1 MARSALRM
9 AVTPGEPAGVG
20 PDLTL
25 HLSRQDWPVE
35 LIVVADPRLLADRA
49 KQLGISVT
57 LKTYDATAEPRPS
70 PAGELIV
77 VPIPMPKPARAGM
90 LDPGNTPYVISTL
103 TRACSGCQSDEF
115 AAMITGPV
123 HKGIINQGG
132 VEFTGHTEWLANQ
145 TGAERPVML
154 LVAEDMRVA
163 LATTH
168 IPLAEVPARIRPEL
182 IESVCQTLHHG
193 LERQFAIANPRIA
206 VLGLNPHAGEG
217 GHLGCEDAEFIAPA
231 LERLRENGMEIVGPI
246 AADTAFVPERLQGFA
261 AILAMYHDQGLPV
274 LKYAGFGRSVNVT
287 LGLPITRTSVDHGTA
302 LDRAGTGEADAG
314 SLVEAIHLA
323 VTMAEHARR

>member
-1 MARSALRM
+1 MV
-9 AVTPGEPAGVG
+9 VTPGEPAGVG

-25 HLSRQDWPVE
+25 HLSQQSWPVE
-35 LIVVADPRLLADRA
+35 LIVVADQNLLADRA
-49 KQLGISVT
+49 KQLGVSVM
-57 LKTYDATAEPRPS
+57 LKTYDAMAEPRPS

-77 VPIPMPKPARAGM
+77 EPVAMSKPARAGL
-90 LDPGNTPYVISTL
+90 LDPANAPYVIATL
-103 TRACSGCQSDEF
+103 TRACSGCQADEF

-123 HKGIINQGG
+123 HKSVINQGG
-132 VEFTGHTEWLANQ
+132 IEFTGHTEWLAQQ
-145 TGAERPVML
+145 TGTAQPVML
-154 LVAEDMRVA
+154 LVAEEMRVA

-168 IPLAEVPARIRPEL
+168 IPLAEVPARIQPEL

-193 LERQFAIANPRIA
+193 LERQFAIDNPRIA

-217 GHLGCEDAEFIAPA
+217 GHLGLEDAELIAPA
-231 LERLRENGMEIVGPI
+231 LERLRENGMDIVGPI

-261 AILAMYHDQGLPV
+261 AVLAMYHDQGLPV

-287 LGLPITRTSVDHGTA
+287 LGLPIIRTSVDHGTA

-314 SLVEAIHLA
+314 SLVAAIHLA
-323 VTMAEHARR
+323 ISMSERAR

>member
-1 MARSALRM
+1 M

-25 HLSRQDWPVE
+25 QLSRQDWPVE
-35 LIVVADPRLLADRA
+35 LIVAADPRLLADRA
-49 KQLGISVT
+49 KQIGVSVT

-70 PAGELIV
+70 PAGELLV
-77 VPIPMPKPARAGM
+77 APVAMPKPARAGM
-90 LDPGNTPYVISTL
+90 LDPANAPYVIDTL
-103 TRACSGCQSDEF
+103 TRACAGCQADEF
-115 AAMITGPV
+115 AAMVTGPV

-132 VEFTGHTEWLANQ
+132 IEFTGHTEWLAHQ
-145 TGAERPVML
+145 TGTERPVML

-182 IESVCQTLHHG
+182 IESVCRTLHHG

-217 GHLGCEDAEFIAPA
+217 GHFGFEDAELIAPA
-231 LERLRENGMEIVGPI
+231 LERLRDSGMEIVGPI
-246 AADTAFVPERLQGFA
+246 AADTAFVPERLRGFA

-287 LGLPITRTSVDHGTA
+287 LGLPIIRTSVDHGTA
-302 LDRAGTGEADAG
+302 LDRAGTGEADPG
-314 SLVEAIHLA
+314 SLIEAIHLA
-323 VTMAEHARR
+323 VTMSERARQ

>member
-1 MARSALRM
+1 MV
-9 AVTPGEPAGVG
+9 VTPGEPAGVG

-25 HLSRQDWPVE
+25 HLSQQSWPVE
-35 LIVVADPRLLADRA
+35 LIVVADQNLLADRA
-49 KQLGISVT
+49 KQLGVSVM

-77 VPIPMPKPARAGM
+77 EPVAMCKPARAGL
-90 LDPGNTPYVISTL
+90 LDPGNAPYVIATL
-103 TRACSGCQSDEF
+103 TRACSGCQADEF

-123 HKGIINQGG
+123 HKGVINQGG
-132 VEFTGHTEWLANQ
+132 IEFTGHTEWLAQQ
-145 TGAERPVML
+145 TGTEQPVML
-154 LVAEDMRVA
+154 LVADEMRVA

-168 IPLAEVPARIRPEL
+168 IPLAEVPARIQPEL

-193 LERQFAIANPRIA
+193 LERQFAIDNPRIA

-217 GHLGCEDAEFIAPA
+217 GHLGLEDAELIAPA
-231 LERLRENGMEIVGPI
+231 LERLRENGMDIVGPI
-246 AADTAFVPERLQGFA
+246 AADTAFVPDRLQGFA
-261 AILAMYHDQGLPV
+261 AVLAMYHDQGLPV

-287 LGLPITRTSVDHGTA
+287 LGLPIIRTSVDHGTA

-314 SLVEAIHLA
+314 SLVAAIHLA
-323 VTMAEHARR
+323 ISMSERAR

>member
-9 AVTPGEPAGVG
+9 VVTPGEPAGVG

-25 HLSRQDWPVE
+25 HLSQQSWPVE
-35 LIVVADPRLLADRA
+35 LIVVADQNLLADRA
-49 KQLGISVT
+49 KQLGVSVM
-57 LKTYDATAEPRPS
+57 LKTYDAMAEPRPS
-70 PAGELIV
+70 QAGELIV
-77 VPIPMPKPARAGM
+77 EPVAMPKPARAGM
-90 LDPGNTPYVISTL
+90 LDPGNAPYVIATL
-103 TRACSGCQSDEF
+103 TRACSGCQADEF

-123 HKGIINQGG
+123 HKGVINQGG
-132 VEFTGHTEWLANQ
+132 IEFSGHTEWLAHQ
-145 TGAERPVML
+145 TGTALPVML
-154 LVAEDMRVA
+154 LVADEMRVA

-168 IPLAEVPARIRPEL
+168 IPLAEVPARMRPEL

-193 LERQFAIANPRIA
+193 LERQFAIDNPRIA

-217 GHLGCEDAEFIAPA
+217 GHLGLEDAELIAPA
-231 LERLRENGMEIVGPI
+231 LERLRENGMDIVGPI

-261 AILAMYHDQGLPV
+261 AVLAMYHDQGLPV

-287 LGLPITRTSVDHGTA
+287 LGLPIIRTSVDHGTA

-314 SLVEAIHLA
+314 SLVAAIHLA
-323 VTMAEHARR
+323 ISMSERAR

>member
-1 MARSALRM
+1 MV
-9 AVTPGEPAGVG
+9 VTPGEPAGVG

-25 HLSRQDWPVE
+25 HLSQQSWPVE
-35 LIVVADPRLLADRA
+35 LIVVADQNLLADRA
-49 KQLGISVT
+49 KQLGVSVM

-77 VPIPMPKPARAGM
+77 EPVAMSKPARAGL
-90 LDPGNTPYVISTL
+90 LDPGNAPYVIATL
-103 TRACSGCQSDEF
+103 TRACSGCQADEF

-123 HKGIINQGG
+123 HKGVINQGG
-132 VEFTGHTEWLANQ
+132 IEFTGHTEWLAQQ
-145 TGAERPVML
+145 TGTAQPVML
-154 LVAEDMRVA
+154 LVADEMRVA

-168 IPLAEVPARIRPEL
+168 IPLAEVPARIQPEL

-193 LERQFAIANPRIA
+193 LERQFAIDNPRIA

-217 GHLGCEDAEFIAPA
+217 GHLGLEDAELIAPA
-231 LERLRENGMEIVGPI
+231 LERLRENGMDIVGPI

-261 AILAMYHDQGLPV
+261 AVLAMYHDQGLPV

-287 LGLPITRTSVDHGTA
+287 LGLPIIRTSVDHGTA

-314 SLVEAIHLA
+314 SLVAAIHLA
-323 VTMAEHARR
+323 ISMSERAR

>member
-9 AVTPGEPAGVG
+9 VVTPGEPAGVG

-25 HLSRQDWPVE
+25 QLSQQNWPVE
-35 LIVVADPRLLADRA
+35 LIVVADQNLLADRA
-49 KQLGISVT
+49 KQLGVSVM

-77 VPIPMPKPARAGM
+77 EPVAMSKPAPAGL
-90 LDPGNTPYVISTL
+90 LDPGNAPYVIATL
-103 TRACSGCQSDEF
+103 TRACSGCQADEF

-123 HKGIINQGG
+123 HKGVINQGG
-132 VEFTGHTEWLANQ
+132 IEFTGHTEWLAQQ
-145 TGAERPVML
+145 TGTEQPVML
-154 LVAEDMRVA
+154 LVADEMRVA

-168 IPLAEVPARIRPEL
+168 IPLAEVPARIQPEL

-217 GHLGCEDAEFIAPA
+217 GHLGLEDAELIAPA
-231 LERLRENGMEIVGPI
+231 LERLRENGMDIVGPI

-261 AILAMYHDQGLPV
+261 AVLAMYHDQGLPV

-287 LGLPITRTSVDHGTA
+287 LGLPIIRTSVDHGTA

-314 SLVEAIHLA
+314 SLVAAIHLA
-323 VTMAEHARR
+323 ISMSERAR

>member
-9 AVTPGEPAGVG
+9 VVTPGEPAGVG

-25 HLSRQDWPVE
+25 HLSQQSWPVE
-35 LIVVADPRLLADRA
+35 LIVVADQNLLADRA
-49 KQLGISVT
+49 KQLGVSVM
-57 LKTYDATAEPRPS
+57 LKTYDAMAEPRPS

-77 VPIPMPKPARAGM
+77 EPVAMSKPARAGL
-90 LDPGNTPYVISTL
+90 LDPGNAPYVIATL
-103 TRACSGCQSDEF
+103 TRACSGCQADEF

-123 HKGIINQGG
+123 HKGVINQGG
-132 VEFTGHTEWLANQ
+132 IEFTGHTEWLAQQ
-145 TGAERPVML
+145 TGTAQPVML
-154 LVAEDMRVA
+154 LVAEEMRVA

-168 IPLAEVPARIRPEL
+168 IPLAEVPARIQPEL

-193 LERQFAIANPRIA
+193 LERQFAIDNPRIA

-217 GHLGCEDAEFIAPA
+217 GHLGLEDAELIAPA
-231 LERLRENGMEIVGPI
+231 LERLRENGMDIVGPI

-261 AILAMYHDQGLPV
+261 AVLAMYHDQGLPV

-287 LGLPITRTSVDHGTA
+287 LGLPIIRTSVDHGTA

-314 SLVEAIHLA
+314 SLVAAIHLA
-323 VTMAEHARR
+323 ISMSERAR

>member
-1 MARSALRM
+1 MV
-9 AVTPGEPAGVG
+9 VTPGEPAGVG

-25 HLSRQDWPVE
+25 HLSQQSWPVE
-35 LIVVADPRLLADRA
+35 LIVVADQNLLADRA
-49 KQLGISVT
+49 KQLGVSVM
-57 LKTYDATAEPRPS
+57 LKTYDAMAEPRPS

-77 VPIPMPKPARAGM
+77 EPVAMSKPARAGI
-90 LDPGNTPYVISTL
+90 LDPGNAPYVIATL
-103 TRACSGCQSDEF
+103 TRACSGCQADEF

-123 HKGIINQGG
+123 HKGVINQGG
-132 VEFTGHTEWLANQ
+132 IEFTGHTEWLAQQ
-145 TGAERPVML
+145 TGTAQPVML
-154 LVAEDMRVA
+154 LVADEMRVA

-168 IPLAEVPARIRPEL
+168 IPLAEVPARIQPEL

-193 LERQFAIANPRIA
+193 LERQFAIDNPRIA

-217 GHLGCEDAEFIAPA
+217 GHLGLEDAELIAPA
-231 LERLRENGMEIVGPI
+231 LERLRQNGMDIVGPI

-261 AILAMYHDQGLPV
+261 AVLAMYHDQGLPV

-287 LGLPITRTSVDHGTA
+287 LGLPIIRTSVDHGTA

-314 SLVEAIHLA
+314 SLVAAIHLA
-323 VTMAEHARR
+323 ISMSERAR

>member
-9 AVTPGEPAGVG
+9 VVTPGEPAGVG

-25 HLSRQDWPVE
+25 HLSQQSWPVE
-35 LIVVADPRLLADRA
+35 LIVVADQNLLADRA
-49 KQLGISVT
+49 KQLGVSVM
-57 LKTYDATAEPRPS
+57 LKTYDAMAEPRPS

-77 VPIPMPKPARAGM
+77 EPVAMSKPARAGL
-90 LDPGNTPYVISTL
+90 LDPANAPYVIATL
-103 TRACSGCQSDEF
+103 TRACSGCQADEF

-123 HKGIINQGG
+123 HKSVINQGG
-132 VEFTGHTEWLANQ
+132 IEFTGHTEWLAQQ
-145 TGAERPVML
+145 TGTAQPVML
-154 LVAEDMRVA
+154 LVADEMRVA

-168 IPLAEVPARIRPEL
+168 IPLAEVPARIQPEL

-193 LERQFAIANPRIA
+193 LERQFAIDNPRIA

-217 GHLGCEDAEFIAPA
+217 GHLGLEDAELIAPA
-231 LERLRENGMEIVGPI
+231 LERLRENGMDIVGPI

-261 AILAMYHDQGLPV
+261 AVLAMYHDQGLPV

-287 LGLPITRTSVDHGTA
+287 LGLPIIRTSVDHGTA

-314 SLVEAIHLA
+314 SLVAAIHLA
-323 VTMAEHARR
+323 ISMSERAR

>member
-1 MARSALRM
+1 MV
-9 AVTPGEPAGVG
+9 VTPGEPAGVG

-25 HLSRQDWPVE
+25 HLSQQSWPVE
-35 LIVVADPRLLADRA
+35 LIVVADQNLLADRA
-49 KQLGISVT
+49 KQLGVSVM
-57 LKTYDATAEPRPS
+57 LKTYDAMAEPRPS

-77 VPIPMPKPARAGM
+77 EPVAMSKPARAGL
-90 LDPGNTPYVISTL
+90 LDPANAPYVIATL
-103 TRACSGCQSDEF
+103 TRACSGCQADEF

-123 HKGIINQGG
+123 HKSVINQGG
-132 VEFTGHTEWLANQ
+132 IEFTGHTEWLAQQ
-145 TGAERPVML
+145 TGTAQPVML
-154 LVAEDMRVA
+154 LVADEMRVA

-168 IPLAEVPARIRPEL
+168 IPLAEVPARIQPEL

-193 LERQFAIANPRIA
+193 LERQFAIDNPRIA

-217 GHLGCEDAEFIAPA
+217 GHLGLEDAELIAPA
-231 LERLRENGMEIVGPI
+231 LERLRENGMDIVGPI

-261 AILAMYHDQGLPV
+261 AVLAMYHDQGLPV

-287 LGLPITRTSVDHGTA
+287 LGLPIIRTSVDHGTA

-314 SLVEAIHLA
+314 SLVAAIHLA
-323 VTMAEHARR
+323 ISMSERAR

>member
-9 AVTPGEPAGVG
+9 VVTPGEPAGVG

-25 HLSRQDWPVE
+25 HLSQQSWPVE
-35 LIVVADPRLLADRA
+35 LIVVADQNLLADRA
-49 KQLGISVT
+49 KQLGVSVM
-57 LKTYDATAEPRPS
+57 LKTYDAMAEPRPS

-77 VPIPMPKPARAGM
+77 EPVAMSKPARAGL
-90 LDPGNTPYVISTL
+90 LDPANAPYVIATL
-103 TRACSGCQSDEF
+103 TRACSGCQADEF

-123 HKGIINQGG
+123 HKSVINQGG
-132 VEFTGHTEWLANQ
+132 IEFTGHTEWLAQQ
-145 TGAERPVML
+145 TGTAQPVML
-154 LVAEDMRVA
+154 LVADEMRVA

-168 IPLAEVPARIRPEL
+168 IPLAEVPARIQPEL

-193 LERQFAIANPRIA
+193 LERQFAITNPRIA

-217 GHLGCEDAEFIAPA
+217 GHLGLEDAELIAPA
-231 LERLRENGMEIVGPI
+231 LERLRENGMDIVGPI

-261 AILAMYHDQGLPV
+261 AVLAMYHDQGLPV

-287 LGLPITRTSVDHGTA
+287 LGLPIIRTSVDHGTA

-314 SLVEAIHLA
+314 SLVAAIHLA
-323 VTMAEHARR
+323 ISMSERAR

>member
-9 AVTPGEPAGVG
+9 VVTPGEPAGVG

-25 HLSRQDWPVE
+25 HLSQQSWPVE
-35 LIVVADPRLLADRA
+35 LIVVADQNLLADRA
-49 KQLGISVT
+49 KQLGVSVM
-57 LKTYDATAEPRPS
+57 LKTYDAMAEPRPS
-70 PAGELIV
+70 QAGELIV
-77 VPIPMPKPARAGM
+77 EPVAMSKPARAGL
-90 LDPGNTPYVISTL
+90 LDPGNAPYVIATL
-103 TRACSGCQSDEF
+103 TRACSGCQADEF

-123 HKGIINQGG
+123 HKSVINQGG
-132 VEFTGHTEWLANQ
+132 IEFTGHTEWLAQ
-145 TGAERPVML
+145 QMGTAQPVML
-154 LVAEDMRVA
+154 LVADEMRVA

-168 IPLAEVPARIRPEL
+168 IPLAEVPARIQPEL

-193 LERQFAIANPRIA
+193 LERQFAITNPRIA

-217 GHLGCEDAEFIAPA
+217 GHLGLEDAELIAPA
-231 LERLRENGMEIVGPI
+231 LERLRENGMDIVGPI

-261 AILAMYHDQGLPV
+261 AVLAMYHDQGLPV

-287 LGLPITRTSVDHGTA
+287 LGLPIIRTSVDHGTA

-314 SLVEAIHLA
+314 SLVAAIHLA
-323 VTMAEHARR
+323 ISMSERAR